1 MNLNNKRILLTGA
14 TGGIGEEL
22 AKQLAQHECQLVLTG
37 RDKTRLDAIAAG
49 LHSHGRCRA
58 SIIPAD
64 ISDAN
69 DCSRLI
75 KQTHAQMQG
84 LDILINLA
92 GLQTFKPLSAISTV
106 ELEKQILVN
115 LQAPILLARE
125 ASEIMLQQNNGQ
137 IVNVGSTFGS
147 IGFANFSVYSATK
160 FGLRGFS
167 EALRRE
173 LKDTGITVNYVAPR
187 ATSTSM
193 NSDSLYKMAEETG
206 MNLDSPAK
214 VANEII
220 KAIINNKKNHFIGF
234 PENIFARLN
243 ALLPNFVDKA
253 LHKQNLIA
261 RKYV

>member
-1 MNLNNKRILLTGA
+1 MNLDNKRILLTGA
-14 TGGIGEEL
+14 TGGIGKEL
-22 AKQLAQHECQLVLTG
+22 AKQLAHHKCQLVLTG
-37 RDKTRLDAIAAG
+37 RDKTALNAIEAELTPANE
-49 LHSHGRCRA
+49 SN
-58 SIIPAD
+58 ITTIPAD
-64 ISDAN
+64 ICDTD

-75 KQTHAQMQG
+75 NQANTQMQG

-92 GLQTFKPLSAISTV
+92 GLQTFKPLSAISSA
-106 ELEKQILVN
+106 EIEKQIIVN
-115 LQAPILLARE
+115 LRAPILLARE
-125 ASEIMLQQNNGQ
+125 ACEIMMQQNSGQ
-137 IVNVGSTFGS
+137 IVNIGSTFGS

-173 LKDTGITVNYVAPR
+173 LKDTGINVNYIAPR

-193 NSDSLYKMAEETG
+193 NSDSVYKMAEETG
-206 MNLDSPAK
+206 MNLDSPVK

-220 KAIINNKKNHFIGF
+220 KAIINNKKNYFIGF
-234 PENIFARLN
+234 PENIFSRIN
-243 ALLPNFVDKA
+243 ALVPNLVDKA